1 MLFSGGTTIPTQVL
15 NVEPL
20 GTRQYPTARHLDVRL
35 EKQFKL
41 LSAHELAVRV
51 NVYNVTNDNTI
62 LAVTTRSGT
71 TFGRPTSIV
80 PARLM
85 EVSASYKF

>member
-1 MLFSGGTTIPTQVL
+1 VL

-20 GTRQYPTARHLDVRL
+20 GTRMYPTARHLDVRL

-41 LSAHELAVRV
+41 LSSHEFAVRA
-51 NVYNVTNDNTI
+51 NVYNLTNENTI

-71 TFGRPTSIV
+71 TFGKPTSIM

-85 EVSASYKF
+85 EFSASYKF